1 MRILFS
7 REKSV
12 MTTVIIKSDLRNS
25 DGILVTSHPLS
36 SHQYINCDIFQ
47 SITFYFI
54 SFCIQNAETISR
66 PTSGSWLEVQ
76 LVIQNCQNLH

>member
-1 MRILFS
+1 MWILFS

-36 SHQYINCDIFQ
+36 AHQYINCDIFQ
-47 SITFYFI
+47 SITFYYI
-54 SFCIQNAETISR
+54 ALCIQFAETRSHPIS
-66 PTSGSWLEVQ
+66 SSWLEVK
-76 LVIQNCQNLH
+76 LFIQNCKKLH